1 MKAKTTKMTANITK
15 SWNGVKVRIAVCSWE
30 RRTSASRREL
40 RMKENLETLGVNFQL
55 SISCP
60 LAYLAESIKD
70 KADNV

>member
-40 RMKENLETLGVNFQL
+40 RMKENLETLGVNF
-55 SISCP
+55 
-60 LAYLAESIKD
+60 
-70 KADNV
+70 